1 MTETTKIQ
9 QDIEILKQVQVL
21 DKEIY
26 DLTQELLS
34 IPGKIS
40 ACELLCEEAKK
51 QVKDLEKQH
60 KDFQLKQK
68 EKELELSEKEEQ
80 IRKFQGQLTQV
91 KTNKEYSAIQHEI
104 ASVKADNSL
113 LEETILVLMDDVEKS
128 ARGLA
133 QGRENEKQEEKKLQD
148 QKAEFKKTEES
159 FRKKIDELQAQ
170 KKELMNQVAPETAVL
185 YEKILAK
192 KSGVALVPIEGENC
206 SSCHMTLRAQVVNEV
221 RLLEAIVVCE
231 NCSRILYEQ
240 K

>member
-9 QDIEILKQVQVL
+9 QDIEILTQVQVL

-34 IPGKIS
+34 IPSQIRL
-40 ACELLCEEAKK
+40 CEQTFEEAKR
-51 QVKDLEKQH
+51 QVKELEKQH

-68 EKELELSEKEEQ
+68 EKELELSGKEEQ

-113 LEETILVLMDDVEKS
+113 LEEAILILMDDVEKS
-128 ARGLA
+128 ALELTR
-133 QGRENEKQEEKKLQD
+133 GRENEKQEEKTLQD
-148 QKAEFKKTEES
+148 KKAEFKRTEDS
-159 FRKKIDELQAQ
+159 FRKKIVELQTS
-170 KKELMNQVAPETAVL
+170 KKELMNQVTPESAVL

-192 KSGVALVPIEGENC
+192 KSGVALVPIQGENC
-206 SSCHMTLRAQVVNEV
+206 SSCHMTLRPQVVNEI
-221 RLLEAIVVCE
+221 RLHENIVVCE